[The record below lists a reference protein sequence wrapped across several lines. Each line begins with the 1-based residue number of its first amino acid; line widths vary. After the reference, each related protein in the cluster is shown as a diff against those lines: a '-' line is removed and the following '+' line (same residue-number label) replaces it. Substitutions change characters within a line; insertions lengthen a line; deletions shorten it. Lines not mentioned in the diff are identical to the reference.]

1 MPEFA
6 EKSYRIVII
15 GAGNVAWNLAIQF
28 VQVGHK
34 VVQVVG
40 HSLESAQKL
49 ATVVGS
55 TYTLNADEIIK
66 DAHLYIIAVPD
77 GSIRE
82 VAEKM
87 PDVDGL
93 VVHTSGSTPINV
105 FEGNVKRY
113 GVFYPFQTFL
123 KERTVSLSG
132 IPFCVEFISQE
143 DSDLLNRLAESISA
157 KTIEMDSETRSWLH
171 LSGVFSCNFVN
182 HMLAISQAIAEEA
195 GFSFDLLKPLIGET
209 VKKAIDK
216 SPLVSQTG
224 PAIRG
229 DSETIKKH
237 IVMLSSMSEEL
248 REMYMSISDSIW
260 QLGHSEEL

>member
-6 EKSYRIVII
+6 QNYYRIVII
-15 GAGNVAWNLAIQF
+15 GAGNVAWNLATNL

-34 VVQVVG
+34 VIQVVG
-40 HSLESAQKL
+40 HSSGSAQKL
-49 ATVVGS
+49 ANVVGS
-55 TYTLNADEIIK
+55 TYTLNADEIIN

-82 VAEKM
+82 VVAKIPIVE
-87 PDVDGL
+87 GL

-105 FEGNVKRY
+105 FEGKVKRC
-113 GVFYPFQTFL
+113 GVFYPFQTFS

-132 IPFCVEFISQE
+132 VPFCIEFNSQE
-143 DSDLLNRLAESISA
+143 DSALLSHLAESVGA

-182 HMLAISQAIAEEA
+182 HMLAISQSIAEEA
-195 GFSFDLLKPLIGET
+195 GFSFDLLKPLVAET
-209 VKKAIDK
+209 VKKAIEN
-216 SPLVSQTG
+216 SPTASQTG

-260 QLGHSEEL
+260 QFGHGEE